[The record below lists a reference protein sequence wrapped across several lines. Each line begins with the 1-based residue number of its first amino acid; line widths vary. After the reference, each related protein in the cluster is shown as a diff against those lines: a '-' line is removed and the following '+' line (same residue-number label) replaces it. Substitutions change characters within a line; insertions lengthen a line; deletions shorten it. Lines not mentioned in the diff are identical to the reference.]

1 MASTTYPYRRLAT
14 GVAVV
19 VLLLG
24 ACGSGEQPTDPADGV
39 TGPAP
44 TAESPTPEST
54 GTPAPEPE
62 DPGTDRPPE
71 VAAAITDLAEHLG
84 IAVEDIT
91 VVSYEDVTWPDGAL
105 GCPEPGMSYTQ
116 ALVPGTRLVLEAGG
130 VEYSYHAGREPDL
143 VRCDRA
149 PQEPADT

>member
-19 VLLLG
+19 VILLG
-24 ACGSGEQPTDPADGV
+24 ACGGGEQPTDPAEGT
-39 TGPAP
+39 TGPTP
-44 TAESPTPEST
+44 TVEAPTPEPT

-71 VAAAITDLAEHLG
+71 VTAAITDLAEHLD
-84 IAVEDIT
+84 IAAEDVA

-116 ALVPGTRLVLEAGG
+116 ALVPGTRLVLEAGVVG
-130 VEYSYHAGREPDL
+130 VLHPAGREPDL